1 MMKKKLFS
9 SRFVLSIGFLY
20 LVFVTMVL
28 LNGSPISQPEAT
40 TSDMEREFTIGSTPI
55 NHTGRIDMMM
65 AYDSESDVTVIFSG
79 IDYENP
85 STLVD
90 QTWAYDL
97 NTDSYLNLS
106 PVLAPAA
113 RVAAGMVYDTQ
124 NDRSILFGGL
134 LSLTSQMA
142 SDSTWTYD
150 YNTNNWTDVSP
161 AFAPS
166 PRLGSYMTYDSES
179 DRVILFGGVS
189 LSPSSMVYNDTWAYD
204 LDSNSWE
211 EMSPSSAPNAR
222 YGASI
227 TYDTESDRVLI
238 FGGNP
243 DATTTS
249 NTYSDTWAYD
259 YNTDRWIELSPVI
272 HPSDRYTGKM
282 IFDSESNKTVLFGGY
297 PFASSKDSTWLFD
310 YEDNNWTQANPTPH
324 PNGRFRHQ
332 IVYDSE
338 SDSVIMF
345 GGMTGDWFSEQV
357 IQTDTTWAYDTNSDT
372 WTKMGEVSMPTT
384 PTTSTTPTE
393 PTAAL
398 VAVVIITGLS
408 VAVVIIVVVVKG
420 VVFPKVE
427 T

>member
-1 MMKKKLFS
+1 MKINSKFS
-9 SRFVLSIGFLY
+9 RIVIVCGFLF
-20 LVFVTMVL
+20 LLFASVVP
-28 LNGSPISQPEAT
+28 LNGSTITESELITPGL
-40 TSDMEREFTIGSTPI
+40 ERDFAPSSTPI
-55 NHTGRIDMMM
+55 NQTGRIDMMM
-65 AYDSESDVTVIFSG
+65 AYDSESDVTVIFGG

-85 STLVD
+85 STLVV

-97 NTDSYLNLS
+97 NTDSYFNMS
-106 PVLAPAA
+106 PALTPSA
-113 RVAAGMVYDTQ
+113 RVAAGMVYDSQ
-124 NDRSILFGGL
+124 NDMTILFGGL

-166 PRLGSYMTYDSES
+166 PRLGSYMAYDSES

-204 LDSNSWE
+204 LDSNTWE
-211 EMSPSSAPNAR
+211 EMSPSFAPDAR

-238 FGGNP
+238 FGGNL

-249 NTYSDTWAYD
+249 NTFFDTWAYD

-282 IFDSESNKTVLFGGY
+282 VFDSESNKTVLFGGY
-297 PFASSKDSTWLFD
+297 PFASSKDNTWLFD
-310 YEDNNWTQANPTPH
+310 YDDNNWTQANPTPH

-372 WTKMGEVSMPTT
+372 WTKMGEVSMPTI
-384 PTTSTTPTE
+384 PTTSTPPTE